1 MVKSI
6 ISLIQYKGD
15 LKSLVSL
22 LKIQL
27 ILLDF
32 MEALEKLFGSSA
44 RVKTLKFFL
53 FNTGE
58 IFEKQIIASRTKI
71 SSSNLQKELNV
82 LEKIGLIK
90 KKNFSITKESRNGK
104 VQKIKTKGYETVVEH
119 KLFTSL
125 QNLLVKNSP
134 MSSNALVQRLSRHGK
149 LKLVIGAGVF
159 IQDTD
164 SRIDLLIVGDEIK
177 ESTLKNTIAT
187 LESEI
192 GKQLRYTVLTV
203 QDFKYRLGVYDRL
216 VRDILDYPHQIFLDR
231 IGV

>member
-1 MVKSI
+1 
-6 ISLIQYKGD
+6 
-15 LKSLVSL
+15 
-22 LKIQL
+22 
-27 ILLDF
+27 

-58 IFEKQIIASRTKI
+58 IFEKNVIASRTKI
-71 SSSNLQKELNV
+71 SSSNLQKELNL

-90 KKNFSITKESRNGK
+90 KKNFFIMKESKSGR
-104 VQKIKTKGYETVVEH
+104 VQKIKTKGYETVIEH

-134 MSSNALVQRLSRHGK
+134 MTSSALIQKLSRHGK

-159 IQDTD
+159 IQDPD
-164 SRIDLLIVGDEIK
+164 SRIDLLIVGDDVK
-177 ESTLKNTIAT
+177 ENTLKNTIAT

>member
-1 MVKSI
+1 MVKYI
-6 ISLIQYKGD
+6 RGLIQYKGD
-15 LKSLVSL
+15 VISLVSL
-22 LKIQL
+22 LQV

-58 IFEKQIIASRTKI
+58 IFEKNTISSRTKV
-71 SSSNLQKELNV
+71 SSSNLQKELNL

-90 KKNFSITKESRNGK
+90 KKNFFITKESRGGK
-104 VQKIKTKGYETVVEH
+104 LQKIKTKGYETVIEH
-119 KLFTSL
+119 KLFASL

-177 ESTLKNTIAT
+177 ESTLKNTIEV

-216 VRDILDYPHQIFLDR
+216 VRDILDYPHQIFLDK

>member
-1 MVKSI
+1 
-6 ISLIQYKGD
+6 
-15 LKSLVSL
+15 
-22 LKIQL
+22 
-27 ILLDF
+27 

-44 RVKTLKFFL
+44 RVKVLKFFL
-53 FNTGE
+53 FNTGD
-58 IFEKQIIASRTKI
+58 IFEKSTIVSRTKV
-71 SSSNLQKELNV
+71 SASNVQKELNL

-90 KKNFSITKESRNGK
+90 KRSFFITKENKNGK
-104 VQKIKTKGYETVVEH
+104 LSKKRTKGYETIIEH

-134 MSSNALVQRLSRHGK
+134 MTSNALVSRLGRHGK

-159 IQDTD
+159 IQDPD
-164 SRIDLLIVGDEIK
+164 SRVDLLIVGDDIK
-177 ESTLKNTIAT
+177 ENTLKNTIAV

-231 IGV
+231 IGI

>member
-1 MVKSI
+1 
-6 ISLIQYKGD
+6 
-15 LKSLVSL
+15 
-22 LKIQL
+22 
-27 ILLDF
+27 

-53 FNTGE
+53 FNTKE
-58 IFEKQIIASRTKI
+58 IFEKSTIASRTKI
-71 SSSNLQKELNV
+71 SSSNLQKELNL

-90 KKNFSITKESRNGK
+90 KRSFFIVKEKRGGK
-104 VQKIKTKGYETVVEH
+104 IQKIKTKGYETVLEH

-134 MSSNALVQRLSRHGK
+134 MSSNALIQKLSRHGK

-159 IQDTD
+159 IQDPD
-164 SRIDLLIVGDEIK
+164 SRIDLLIVGDDVK

>member
-1 MVKSI
+1 MMKSI
-6 ISLIQYKGD
+6 KGLIQYKGD
-15 LKSLVSL
+15 RKSLVSL
-22 LKIQL
+22 LQV

-58 IFEKQIIASRTKI
+58 LFEKDSIASRTKI
-71 SSSNLQKELNV
+71 SSSILQKELNL

-90 KKNFSITKESRNGK
+90 KKNFSITKETRGGK
-104 VQKIKTKGYETVVEH
+104 IQKIKTKGYETVIEH

-164 SRIDLLIVGDEIK
+164 SRVDLLIVGDEIK
-177 ESTLKNTIAT
+177 ESTLKNTIAV

>member
-1 MVKSI
+1 
-6 ISLIQYKGD
+6 
-15 LKSLVSL
+15 
-22 LKIQL
+22 
-27 ILLDF
+27 

-44 RVKTLKFFL
+44 RVKILKFFL

-58 IFEKQIIASRTKI
+58 LFQKETLVLRTKV
-71 SSSNLQKELNV
+71 SSSILQKELNL
-82 LEKIGLIK
+82 LEKIGLIRK
-90 KKNFSITKESRNGK
+90 KSFFVSKETRDGRLQK
-104 VQKIKTKGYETVVEH
+104 VRVKGYETIIEN
-119 KLFTSL
+119 KLFTPL

-159 IQDTD
+159 IQNPD
-164 SRIDLLIVGDEIK
+164 SRVDLLIVGDEIK
-177 ESTLKNTIAT
+177 ENTLKNTISI

-203 QDFKYRLGVYDRL
+203 QDFKYRIGVYDRL

>member
-1 MVKSI
+1 
-6 ISLIQYKGD
+6 
-15 LKSLVSL
+15 
-22 LKIQL
+22 
-27 ILLDF
+27 

-44 RVKTLKFFL
+44 RIKILKFFL

-58 IFEKQIIASRTKI
+58 QFEKEIIAQRTKV
-71 SSSNLQKELNV
+71 SSRVLQKELN
-82 LEKIGLIK
+82 LFEKIGLIK
-90 KKNFSITKESRNGK
+90 KKSFYITKETRGGK
-104 VQKIKTKGYETVVEH
+104 LQKRKTKGYETVIEH
-119 KLFTSL
+119 KLFTPL

-134 MSSNALVQRLSRHGK
+134 MSSSSLVQRLSRHGK

-159 IQDTD
+159 IQDND
-164 SRIDLLIVGDEIK
+164 SRVDLLIVGDEIK
-177 ESTLKNTIAT
+177 ENTLKNTIAT

-203 QDFKYRLGVYDRL
+203 QDFKYRLGVYDKL

>member
-1 MVKSI
+1 
-6 ISLIQYKGD
+6 
-15 LKSLVSL
+15 
-22 LKIQL
+22 
-27 ILLDF
+27 

-44 RVKTLKFFL
+44 RVKTMKFFL

-58 IFEKQIIASRTKI
+58 IFEKETISSRTKI
-71 SSSNLQKELNV
+71 SSHILQKELNL
-82 LEKIGLIK
+82 LEKVGLIK
-90 KKNFSITKESRNGK
+90 KKSYFKLKEDRYGKVTKVRSKGFETVKES
-104 VQKIKTKGYETVVEH
+104 
-119 KLFTSL
+119 KLFVPL

-134 MSSNALVQRLSRHGK
+134 MSSNSLVQRLGRHGR
-149 LKLVIGAGVF
+149 LKLVIAAGVF

-164 SRIDLLIVGDEIK
+164 SRVDLLIVGDEIK
-177 ESTLKNTIAT
+177 EGPLKNTISV

-216 VRDILDYPHQIFLDR
+216 VRDILDYPHQIYLDR

>member
-1 MVKSI
+1 
-6 ISLIQYKGD
+6 
-15 LKSLVSL
+15 
-22 LKIQL
+22 
-27 ILLDF
+27 

-58 IFEKQIIASRTKI
+58 LFEKENIASRTKI
-71 SSSNLQKELNV
+71 SSSNLQKELNL
-82 LEKIGLIK
+82 LEKIGLIRK
-90 KKNFSITKESRNGK
+90 RNFFITKELRSGRI
-104 VQKIKTKGYETVVEH
+104 QKIKTKGYETVIEH

-177 ESTLKNTIAT
+177 ENTLKNTIAT

>member
-1 MVKSI
+1 
-6 ISLIQYKGD
+6 
-15 LKSLVSL
+15 
-22 LKIQL
+22 
-27 ILLDF
+27 

-58 IFEKQIIASRTKI
+58 VFEKDVIASRTKI
-71 SSSNLQKELNV
+71 SSSILQKELNL

-90 KKNFSITKESRNGK
+90 KKSFFSTRETRGGK
-104 VQKIKTKGYETVVEH
+104 IQKYKTKGYETVIEH

-134 MSSNALVQRLSRHGK
+134 MSSNVLVQRLSRHGK

-159 IQDTD
+159 IQDPD

-177 ESTLKNTIAT
+177 ENTLKNTIAT

-203 QDFKYRLGVYDRL
+203 QDFKYRIGVYDRL

-231 IGV
+231 IGL

>member
-1 MVKSI
+1 
-6 ISLIQYKGD
+6 
-15 LKSLVSL
+15 
-22 LKIQL
+22 
-27 ILLDF
+27 

-58 IFEKQIIASRTKI
+58 LFEKDNIASRTKI
-71 SSSNLQKELNV
+71 SSSVLQKELNL

-90 KKNFSITKESRNGK
+90 KKNFSIMKELRSGK
-104 VQKIKTKGYETVVEH
+104 IQKIKTKGYETAIEH

-134 MSSNALVQRLSRHGK
+134 ISSNALVQRLSRHGK
-149 LKLVIGAGVF
+149 LKLVIAAGVF

-164 SRIDLLIVGDEIK
+164 SRVDLLIVGDEIK
-177 ESTLKNTIAT
+177 ENTLKNTISV